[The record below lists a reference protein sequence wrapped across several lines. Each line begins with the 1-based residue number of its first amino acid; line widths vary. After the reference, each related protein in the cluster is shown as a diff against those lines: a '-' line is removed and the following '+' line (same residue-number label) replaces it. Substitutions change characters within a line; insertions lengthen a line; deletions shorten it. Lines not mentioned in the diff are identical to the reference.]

1 VCLSLCQR
9 FYFSYYVLSCIIITS
24 YLHFHFVL
32 STLYLFDIY
41 IYVYISSDTEWEL
54 EIIAGTGSQVVV
66 LKGGPYPDDTFNEY
80 VGQTCVNDD
89 DLCYKITVHDSFGDG
104 YVNKRNQT
112 KVCDSLLLKVK
123 S

>member
-1 VCLSLCQR
+1 MSFLVSSLPHI
-9 FYFSYYVLSCIIITS
+9 CIFI
-24 YLHFHFVL
+24 LFFLGLV
-32 STLYLFDIY
+32 TLYLFDIY